1 MVRAGAV
8 NSVVMD
14 AQRQITLSE
23 KLNLGIKPNTKLL
36 KLLSLINMAYVLD
49 TFQFRNLETQ

>member
-1 MVRAGAV
+1 M